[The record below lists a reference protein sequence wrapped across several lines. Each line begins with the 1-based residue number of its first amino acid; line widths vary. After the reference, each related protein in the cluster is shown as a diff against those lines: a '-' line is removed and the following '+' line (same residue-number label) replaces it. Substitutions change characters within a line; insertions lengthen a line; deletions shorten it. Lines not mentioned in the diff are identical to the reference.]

1 MSSPGRA
8 VTLPNSPTP
17 IQGEAGGYTDGS
29 QDTVMMKGPRAVL
42 GILGHELME
51 KRLCPRSL
59 PEGKWEMCES
69 MGREVLCDHVE
80 RFLWRYK

>member
-8 VTLPNSPTP
+8 VTFPNAPSL
-17 IQGEAGGYTDGS
+17 IQGEAGGCADGS
-29 QDTVMMKGPRAVL
+29 QNTVMIKGPRAVL

-51 KRLCPRSL
+51 KRLCPPSL

-80 RFLWRYK
+80 RLLWRCK